1 MLHWRDQLESIL
13 QTPNPQTGAC
23 MQIGDILIDTRNNQ
37 VYIVKA
43 FMPKYPKR
51 VLLIDLDDGRTF
63 TIQKVIARQWK
74 PFTKET
80 Q

>member
-1 MLHWRDQLESIL
+1 
-13 QTPNPQTGAC
+13 

-51 VLLIDLDDGRTF
+51 VLLFDLDDGRTF
-63 TIQKVIARQWK
+63 TIQKCIARHWK
-74 PFTKET
+74 PNT
-80 Q
+80 QEDT

>member
-1 MLHWRDQLESIL
+1 MLHWREQLESVL
-13 QTPNPQTGAC
+13 QTPNSHKGAC

-51 VLLIDLDDGRTF
+51 VLLFDLDDGRTF

-74 PFTKET
+74 PFTKEDT
-80 Q
+80 

>member
-1 MLHWRDQLESIL
+1 
-13 QTPNPQTGAC
+13 
-23 MQIGDILIDTRNNQ
+23 MQIGDVLVDTRNNQ

-43 FMPKYPKR
+43 FMPMYPKHV
-51 VLLIDLDDGRTF
+51 VLFDLDDGKTF
-63 TIQKVIARQWK
+63 SILKSIARHWK